1 MPKFSVNEVAGVSI
15 HLIERKSRVSE
26 LLFEIEAVHCNLKEP
41 FIFTSGWASPVYV
54 DCRKIISAPR
64 QRREIIQ
71 IAAEEIDLNIGR
83 LAFDVVAGGETAGI
97 PFAAWLSEYYY
108 EPMIYVRKEKK
119 GFGRMA
125 QIEGDLAEGG
135 RVLLVEDLAT
145 DGKSKVNFCNAIR
158 EAGGEVDHAIVVFFY
173 GVYPEAEKIIS
184 EARITLHALADWRTN
199 LEVGRGSGYFNAE
212 EAGEIEKFLDNP
224 EKWSRAHGGA

>member
-1 MPKFSVNEVAGVSI
+1 MSI
-15 HLIERKSRVSE
+15 QLIERKSRVSE

-71 IAAEEIDLNIGR
+71 IAAEEIDRNIGR
-83 LAFDVVAGGETAGI
+83 DAFDVIAGGETAGI
-97 PFAAWLSEYYY
+97 PFAAWLAEYYY

-158 EAGGEVDHAIVVFFY
+158 EAGGEVEHAIVVFFY
-173 GVYPEAEKIIS
+173 GVFPEAEKIIS
-184 EARITLHALADWRTN
+184 EARITLHGLADWRTN
-199 LEVGRGSGYFNAE
+199 LEVGRASGYFNAE

>member
-1 MPKFSVNEVAGVSI
+1 VSI
-15 HLIERKSRVSE
+15 QLIERKSRVSE

-71 IAAEEIDLNIGR
+71 IAAEEIDRNIGR
-83 LAFDVVAGGETAGI
+83 DAFDVIAGGETAGI
-97 PFAAWLSEYYY
+97 PFAAWLAEYYY

-158 EAGGEVDHAIVVFFY
+158 EAGGEVEHAIVVFFY
-173 GVYPEAEKIIS
+173 GVFPEAEKIIS
-184 EARITLHALADWRTN
+184 EARITLHGLADWRTN
-199 LEVGRGSGYFNAE
+199 LEVGRASGYFNAE